1 MQTFLPYSDFVEC
14 ARVLDRARL
23 GKQRVETL
31 QILRTLAGKSSGWTN
46 HPAVKMWRNYE
57 DSLIDYGIAICDEWI
72 ARGYADTCR
81 GKIISLATEF
91 SPMCWSTPLWLGSE
105 KLHAS
110 HRSNLLRK
118 SPEHYRQYWPNDPD
132 DLDYYWP
139 VE

>member
-1 MQTFLPYSDFVEC
+1 MQTFLPYPDFVEC

-31 QILRTLAGKSSGWTN
+31 QILQTLAGKSSGWTN
-46 HPAVKMWRNYE
+46 HPAVKMWRSYE
-57 DSLIDYGIAICDEWI
+57 GYLIEYGIAICDEWI

-91 SPMCWSTPLWLGSE
+91 PWRIPPWLGSE
-105 KLHAS
+105 ILHAS

-132 DLDYYWP
+132 NLGYYWP
-139 VE
+139 V